1 MRSWLKRIRA
11 TIGVGLTWAAVW
23 GLVGGL
29 IGLIMGFADFGF
41 DVALF
46 FARQHAAL
54 GFVGGAT
61 FAAMLRLTEGRRR
74 FDELR
79 IPKFAA
85 WGGLGGFL
93 IGAGYVGAWWILAGA
108 GVDAADAQWVAT
120 ATLLGAGSAAG
131 SLAIARVAD
140 DRQLLEAGGETAD
153 VGLSPD
159 EKRKLLG
166 DPDVTTT

>member
-1 MRSWLKRIRA
+1 MRSWLKRIRGA
-11 TIGVGLTWAAVW
+11 IGVGLTWAAVW

-29 IGLIMGFADFGF
+29 IGLVMGFAEFGF

-46 FARQHAAL
+46 FARQNAAI

-61 FAAMLRLTEGRRR
+61 FAAMLRLAEGRHR

-79 IPKFAA
+79 IGRFAG

-93 IGAGYVGAWWILAGA
+93 IGAGYVGIWWILAGA
-108 GVDAADAQWVAT
+108 GVGVVDAVWVAE

-140 DRQLLEAGGETAD
+140 DRQLLEEGMETAD
-153 VGLSPD
+153 VGLAPD

-166 DPDVTTT
+166 DS